1 MLTYVRVRSAS
12 RQGLFRALHRNIA
25 LSELAFERACLSAMA
40 LFRRRSNEQLERDVL
55 RHDVILFGVEPL
67 TNAHSFGASLSTM
80 FLFRRR
86 NNENSERDVLR
97 HNAHSFG
104 VEPLTKRS
112 QGVSP
117 LERRG
122 DRVSAEGW
130 TGVSSDA
137 LMPERRRCPLKPWG
151 PFGGNGFWGN
161 PQEGA

>member
-1 MLTYVRVRSAS
+1 MLTYSVYAPPPDGGFSLSDAKISRSVLMT
-12 RQGLFRALHRNIA
+12 LFRALHRNIA

-130 TGVSSDA
+130 TGV
-137 LMPERRRCPLKPWG
+137 RRQC
-151 PFGGNGFWGN
+151 
-161 PQEGA
+161 AI